1 MDWVERAA
9 QLRQWTRGGTRAPHK
24 PLLLL
29 YALSRFQQGADDEL
43 RYSAVEEDLRGLLAE
58 YGPGNRTTPAYPF
71 HHLVTDGVW
80 EVRTERGPGSP
91 GPGVRELRATGAAG
105 RLAPELRAALRREP
119 SLLGRMARVLLD
131 LNFPPSLHGELCEA
145 VGLEPEEAETGLLSV
160 ARRQRDRRMR
170 EMVLTA
176 YEYQCAFCGYDGRI
190 GAAPVGL
197 EAAHVRWWAFDG
209 PDVVENGLCLC
220 SLHHKL
226 FDKGVLGLG
235 ESTADEP
242 GTSSGSS
249 SGTGSSTR
257 TDTDTGPGSGTDPR
271 AGSGTDPRAGSGTS
285 HRILVSQSFV
295 GRSAAAREHVV
306 ALAGRPLIGPQ
317 PGARPVAAAHRAWH
331 TRQVFHGS
339 PRPAATNQA

>member
-1 MDWVERAA
+1 MDWVERTA
-9 QLRQWTRGGTRAPHK
+9 QLRQWTRSGVRAPHK

-29 YALSRFQQGADDEL
+29 YALSRFQQDSEGAL
-43 RYSAVEEDLRGLLAE
+43 LYSAVEDDLGRLLTE

-71 HHLVTDGVW
+71 HHLVSDGVW

-91 GPGVRELRATGAAG
+91 GARVRELRATGATG
-105 RLAPELRAALRREP
+105 RLTPELRTALRREP
-119 SLLGRMARVLLD
+119 SLLGRMTRVLLD
-131 LNFPPSLHGELCEA
+131 LNFTPSLHGELCEA
-145 VGLEPEEAETGLLSV
+145 VGLALEEAEAPASS

-190 GAAPVGL
+190 GAVPVGL

-209 PDVVENGLCLC
+209 PDDIENGLCLC

-226 FDKGVLGLG
+226 FDKGVLGIG
-235 ESTADEP
+235 E
-242 GTSSGSS
+242 G
-249 SGTGSSTR
+249 
-257 TDTDTGPGSGTDPR
+257 
-271 AGSGTDPRAGSGTS
+271 

-306 ALAGRPLIGPQ
+306 MLAGRPVIGPQ
-317 PGARPVAAAHRAWH
+317 PGVRPIAAVHRSWH
-331 TRQVFHGS
+331 TSQVFHGS
-339 PRPAATNQA
+339 PRPATTA

>member
-9 QLRQWTRGGTRAPHK
+9 RLRQWTRSGTRAPHK
-24 PLLLL
+24 PLLFL
-29 YALSRFQQGADDEL
+29 YALSRFQQDADDEV
-43 RYSAVEEDLRGLLAE
+43 RYSAVEEDLRGLLTE

-71 HHLVTDGVW
+71 HHLVSDGVW

-91 GPGVRELRATGAAG
+91 GTGVGELRATGATG
-105 RLAPELRAALRREP
+105 RLAPGLRAALRREP
-119 SLLGRMARVLLD
+119 SLLPRIARVLLD

-145 VGLEPEEAETGLLSV
+145 VGLELEVAETAPLSA

-176 YEYQCAFCGYDGRI
+176 YECRCAFCGYDGRI
-190 GAAPVGL
+190 GAVPVGL

-209 PDVVENGLCLC
+209 PDEVENGLCLC

-235 ESTADEP
+235 P
-242 GTSSGSS
+242 G
-249 SGTGSSTR
+249 
-257 TDTDTGPGSGTDPR
+257 
-271 AGSGTDPRAGSGTS
+271 

-295 GRSAAAREHVV
+295 GHSTAAREHVV
-306 ALAGRPLIGPQ
+306 MLSGRPLIGPQ
-317 PGARPVAAAHRAWH
+317 PGAGPVADAHRSWH
-331 TRQVFHGS
+331 TTQVFHGS
-339 PRPAATNQA
+339 PRPATTV